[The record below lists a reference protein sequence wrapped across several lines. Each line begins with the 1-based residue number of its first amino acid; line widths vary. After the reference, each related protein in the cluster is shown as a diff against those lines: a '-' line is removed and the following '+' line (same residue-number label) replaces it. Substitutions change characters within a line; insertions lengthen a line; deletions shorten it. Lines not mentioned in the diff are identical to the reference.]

1 MQKLLSIKIVFLL
14 LFLFGTGA
22 CNKNKMPETVS
33 SGYYTPEEDC
43 QDYVFDGGEMFDQY
57 FTTGAQ
63 YTMPFFNPNNG
74 DEFVYVKR
82 KSPMEVVKHTI
93 STGEEVVLCNTKF
106 IDGPPQWG
114 KQGWI
119 IFSVLGNTI
128 WKIREDGSQLTQ
140 LSANGS
146 NLYNPIFNQFGD
158 QFIHAG
164 TSSAFYKP
172 IRDLSGN
179 IVDSLKYNFDN
190 IYIGSPCCPNVD
202 LKNGFFRYSNHN
214 SPQPFVG
221 GFCKLKDNETIEV
234 LNEIDSFNNGEVT
247 TVCKNDKYLY
257 YVQHQ
262 NGLFRLDLA
271 TRKVDKMMNN
281 CRSRYITSMSM
292 SPDGNSILFERVRG
306 KQTEP
311 GGQNIDEQSEI
322 FLYNVVLRKEKKI
335 LWEE

>member
-1 MQKLLSIKIVFLL
+1 MQTMSGVKIVVALL
-14 LFLFGTGA
+14 LFFFGAGA
-22 CNKNKMPETVS
+22 CHKNKNPTTVS
-33 SGYYTPEEDC
+33 SGYSTPEEDC
-43 QDYVFDGGEMFDQY
+43 QDYVFDGGEVFDQY
-57 FTTGAQ
+57 FTTGVQ

-82 KSPMEVVKHTI
+82 KSPMELVKHTI

-140 LSANGS
+140 LSANGLNYHS
-146 NLYNPIFNQFGD
+146 PIFNSEGNLYIQM
-158 QFIHAG
+158 G
-164 TSSAFYKP
+164 TSFPPY
-172 IRDLSGN
+172 IGIFDLDGVL
-179 IVDSLKYNFDN
+179 VDSILFQIDGKS
-190 IYIGSPCCPNVD
+190 IGSLCPNQSD
-202 LKNGFFRYSNHN
+202 FKNAYYRYADNTQDYS
-214 SPQPFVG
+214 FG
-221 GFCKLKDNETIEV
+221 YCKLNNNSSLDI
-234 LNEIDSFNNGEVT
+234 LNEFSLLDGEAT
-247 TVCKNDKYLY
+247 TSCKNDKYIY

-271 TRKVDKMMNN
+271 TRKVEKMMNN
-281 CRSRYITSMSM
+281 CRSRYITSMSV

-335 LWEE
+335 LCEE